1 MSSSVEEIRNE
12 VGSIPWVSA
21 TIIGISY
28 VVVAIVGMLLLLGL
42 DVVLTT
48 DDAAGLPEFGSG
60 RWLAQSI
67 AWTFYEVHAVPVNG
81 GVGNFNLLDAIEGG
95 VPTTAYYLVPALAS
109 FMSGRSI
116 ARSNGHAD
124 MSNEALG
131 VLGAMTVV
139 GYGGLLFVGLFVSE
153 WKGIGPATAEGI
165 VFAVLGF
172 PIVFGFL
179 GGYLA
184 DR

>member
-1 MSSSVEEIRNE
+1 MSSYIDEIREE
-12 VGSIPWVSA
+12 VGSIPVVSA
-21 TIIGISY
+21 AIIGVSY
-28 VVVAIVGMLLLLGL
+28 VVTALVGMVLLLGL
-42 DVVLTT
+42 DIVITSK
-48 DDAAGLPEFGSG
+48 DAAGLPTFGSG
-60 RWLAQSI
+60 RWFVHSI
-67 AWTFYEVHAVPVNG
+67 VWTFYGVHAVPVDG
-81 GVGNFNLLDAIEGG
+81 AGNFNLLEAIVGG
-95 VPTTAYYLVPALAS
+95 VPSTVYYLIPTLAS

-131 VLGAMTVV
+131 ILGALTVV

-153 WKGIGPATAEGI
+153 WKGIAPATGEGI